1 MFSSLEPLEQVY
13 IGEIKKAF
21 DLWLDVLH
29 AKPPTEPT
37 ALQKMFL
44 DEPIPS
50 LEKKLISLWFTISPS
65 ILSLKGKLTGKI
77 FQIGCMHY

>member
-50 LEKKLISLWFTISPS
+50 LEKIDKPLVYDISFNFIF
-65 ILSLKGKLTGKI
+65 KG
-77 FQIGCMHY
+77 